1 MCFLSRLA
9 VALYITEWEICVPN
23 SNASKASLL
32 ASLDDMSA
40 QELTE
45 LIEAAEAK
53 RRDTLETARQE
64 LVDEFRARAAALG
77 LSMDALLPRRQRA
90 ESGSA
95 SGRKQRSDVGS
106 SRPAKYRGPSGE
118 AWSGRG
124 RTPRWL
130 AALEAEGRGRDEFAI

>member
-1 MCFLSRLA
+1 MPDA
-9 VALYITEWEICVPN
+9 NP
-23 SNASKASLL
+23 SKASLL
-32 ASLDDMSA
+32 AALDRMSA

-53 RRDTLETARQE
+53 RRDTLETAKQE

-90 ESGSA
+90 ESASA
-95 SGRKQRSDVGS
+95 SGRKQRSDAGS
-106 SRPAKYRGPSGE
+106 SRPAKYGGPNGE
-118 AWSGRG
+118 TWSGRG

-130 AALEAEGRGRDEFAI
+130 AALEAEGRGREQFAL

>member
-1 MCFLSRLA
+1 MPDA
-9 VALYITEWEICVPN
+9 NV
-23 SNASKASLL
+23 SKAALL
-32 ASLDDMSA
+32 AALDRMSA

-53 RRDTLETARQE
+53 RRDKRETAKQE

-95 SGRKQRSDVGS
+95 SGRKQRSDAGS
-106 SRPAKYRGPSGE
+106 SRPAKYRGPNGE

-130 AALEAEGRGRDEFAI
+130 AALEAEGRGREQFAL

>member
-1 MCFLSRLA
+1 MPS
-9 VALYITEWEICVPN
+9 
-23 SNASKASLL
+23 SNTSKPSLM

-45 LIEAAEAK
+45 LIEAAEDK
-53 RRDTLETARQE
+53 RRDKLETAKQE

-77 LSMDALLPRRQRA
+77 LSIDALLPRQRS
-90 ESGSA
+90 ESMAA

-106 SRPAKYRGPSGE
+106 SRPAKYRGPNGE
-118 AWSGRG
+118 VWSGRG

-130 AALEAEGRGRDEFAI
+130 AALEAEGHGRDEFAI

>member
-1 MCFLSRLA
+1 MPDA
-9 VALYITEWEICVPN
+9 NV
-23 SNASKASLL
+23 SKAALL
-32 ASLDDMSA
+32 AALDRMSA

-53 RRDTLETARQE
+53 RRDKRETAKQE

-95 SGRKQRSDVGS
+95 SGRKQRSDAGS
-106 SRPAKYRGPSGE
+106 SRPAKYRGPNGE

-130 AALEAEGRGRDEFAI
+130 AALEAEGRGREQFAI

>member
-1 MCFLSRLA
+1 MPDA
-9 VALYITEWEICVPN
+9 
-23 SNASKASLL
+23 NAPKASLL
-32 ASLDDMSA
+32 TALDRMSA

-53 RRDTLETARQE
+53 RRDKLETARQE
-64 LVDEFRARAAALG
+64 LMDEFRARAAALG

-90 ESGSA
+90 ESAASA

-106 SRPAKYRGPSGE
+106 SRPAKYRGPNGE
-118 AWSGRG
+118 TWSGRG

-130 AALEAEGRGRDEFAI
+130 AALEAEGQGREQFAL